1 MVRRKIQR
9 FEVVVIG
16 FNLRAFLDRIAE
28 IAEDANDLV
37 HRLDD
42 GMLGA
47 DGTTNAG
54 QGNVETFGGGIKQQ
68 LSDVITPS
76 LGTQRAATPRR
87 SVFLGID
94 VGQSYLDGCILSL
107 GTVRHAGRQAY
118 LLCKLTV
125 LDFNSAL
132 LNLRLY
138 ILPQL
143 VDALPNIALV
153 CPRRGFQ
160 PKIVELGEDAVLA
173 RHPTIAKCL
182 PVVLGCDGLGLS
194 IESG

>member
-68 LSDVITPS
+68 LSDVISPS
-76 LGTQRAATPRR
+76 LGTQRASTPSR
-87 SVFLGID
+87 SESPGMD
-94 VGQSYLDGCILSL
+94 VERSIL
-107 GTVRHAGRQAY
+107 A
-118 LLCKLTV
+118 
-125 LDFNSAL
+125 
-132 LNLRLY
+132 
-138 ILPQL
+138 
-143 VDALPNIALV
+143 
-153 CPRRGFQ
+153 
-160 PKIVELGEDAVLA
+160 
-173 RHPTIAKCL
+173 
-182 PVVLGCDGLGLS
+182 
-194 IESG
+194 